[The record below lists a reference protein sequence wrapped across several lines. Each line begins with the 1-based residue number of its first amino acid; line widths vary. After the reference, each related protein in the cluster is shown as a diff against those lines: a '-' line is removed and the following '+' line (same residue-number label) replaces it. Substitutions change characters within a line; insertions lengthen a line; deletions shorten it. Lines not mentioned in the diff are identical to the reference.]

1 MSDAR
6 VRREGQLLGAL
17 SLAVADELRAA
28 VEGASGQVAAAPAAL
43 VALHDLLDG
52 RSVDRL
58 RRAVGLTPSGGV
70 RLVDRLVAD
79 GYVERRP
86 GPDARTLAVAL
97 TPAGRRAARQ
107 VLAARAAA
115 VEAVLEPLDDDER
128 ATLER
133 LHEKLI
139 AGLTRRRLGE
149 RRRGERG
156 DAAWMCRL
164 CDTQAC
170 GRPHGECPAAR
181 VTGAGGPAPTAPSAA
196 PPGSPGRSPRAR

>member
-28 VEGASGQVAAAPAAL
+28 AEGASGQIAAAPAAL

-97 TPAGRRAARQ
+97 TPEGRRVARD
-107 VLAARAAA
+107 VLAARTAA
-115 VEAVLEPLDDDER
+115 VEAVLAPLDDDER

-139 AGLTRRRLGE
+139 AGLPAVGSRSAVGASAATPRGCAACATRRPAAGRTASA
-149 RRRGERG
+149 RRRR
-156 DAAWMCRL
+156 
-164 CDTQAC
+164 
-170 GRPHGECPAAR
+170 
-181 VTGAGGPAPTAPSAA
+181 
-196 PPGSPGRSPRAR
+196 